1 MPDLFNHPIIYL
13 RRLKTPTCKTCA
25 NYSIQFFSPVCT
37 CAKYLEHYNR
47 LNCTSVEYAILDD
60 VRGTPSGPVITGNEV
75 EPDEC
80 RWDKAREAWNKR
92 AQ

>member
-25 NYSIQFFSPVCT
+25 NYSIQFFSPACT

-47 LNCTSVEYAILDD
+47 LMSRLSHSPTRKMPRDARSLANHV
-60 VRGTPSGPVITGNEV
+60 
-75 EPDEC
+75 
-80 RWDKAREAWNKR
+80 KAF
-92 AQ
+92 

>member
-1 MPDLFNHPIIYL
+1 MPDLFNHPIINL

-60 VRGTPSGPVITGNEV
+60 VRGTRFCEY
-75 EPDEC
+75 EQRKD
-80 RWDKAREAWNKR
+80 A
-92 AQ
+92 

>member
-25 NYSIQFFSPVCT
+25 NYSVQFFSPACT

-47 LNCTSVEYAILDD
+47 LNCASVEYAILDG
-60 VRGTPSGPVITGNEV
+60 VRGTRFCEYEERKSSNKS
-75 EPDEC
+75 DES
-80 RWDKAREAWNKR
+80 DE
-92 AQ
+92 

>member
-25 NYSIQFFSPVCT
+25 NYSVQFFSPACT

-47 LNCTSVEYAILDD
+47 LNCASVEYVILDD
-60 VRGTPSGPVITGNEV
+60 VRGTRFCEYEERKSSNKS
-75 EPDEC
+75 DES
-80 RWDKAREAWNKR
+80 DE
-92 AQ
+92 